1 MNETK
6 SISSG
11 QLYQNMWKNPPA
23 DIPTDTERAHNCSK
37 IFDPQ
42 LSYATVCRQ
51 PSVNHQH
58 ILWKN
63 PLADITKDTEREQN
77 RSKIV
82 NPQRSYDTASREPSI
97 NHQHLFSS
105 VQFENKMERVK
116 SVDAW
121 INETQNL
128 SRNTINQDITMAW
141 LLQQNVLYIE
151 ISNFKG

>member
-1 MNETK
+1 M
-6 SISSG
+6 
-11 QLYQNMWKNPPA
+11 
-23 DIPTDTERAHNCSK
+23 
-37 IFDPQ
+37 
-42 LSYATVCRQ
+42 
-51 PSVNHQH
+51 
-58 ILWKN
+58 
-63 PLADITKDTEREQN
+63 
-77 RSKIV
+77 
-82 NPQRSYDTASREPSI
+82 TASREPSI

>member
-37 IFDPQ
+37 IFNPQ

-58 ILWKN
+58 ILWNN
-63 PLADITKDTEREQN
+63 PLADITKDTEKEQN

-82 NPQRSYDTASREPSI
+82 NPQRSYDTTSREPSI
-97 NHQHLFSS
+97 
-105 VQFENKMERVK
+105 NKMERVK

-121 INETQNL
+121 INETNNL
-128 SRNTINQDITMAW
+128 SRNTTNQDITMATKCT
-141 LLQQNVLYIE
+141 YIE
-151 ISNFKG
+151 IPNFKG

>member
-11 QLYQNMWKNPPA
+11 QLYQNIWKNPPA
-23 DIPTDTERAHNCSK
+23 DITTDTERAHNYSK
-37 IFDPQ
+37 IFNPQ
-42 LSYATVCRQ
+42 LSYDTVCRQ

-63 PLADITKDTEREQN
+63 PLADITKDTEKEQN

-97 NHQHLFSS
+97 
-105 VQFENKMERVK
+105 NKMERVK

>member
-11 QLYQNMWKNPPA
+11 QLYQNIWKNPPA
-23 DIPTDTERAHNCSK
+23 DITTDTETAHNYSK
-37 IFDPQ
+37 IFNPQ
-42 LSYATVCRQ
+42 LSYDTVCRQ

-63 PLADITKDTEREQN
+63 PLADITKDTEKEQN

-97 NHQHLFSS
+97 NH
-105 VQFENKMERVK
+105 
-116 SVDAW
+116 
-121 INETQNL
+121 
-128 SRNTINQDITMAW
+128 
-141 LLQQNVLYIE
+141 
-151 ISNFKG
+151 